1 MAWQSKRELR
11 RLHQEATK
19 TLSRVT
25 ADLWVAK
32 DLIQHQGV
40 RIRELQYHSALL
52 DTIEVEAQEL
62 HRLQTFPYRIAE
74 ALSNARQDNGNGKI
88 TRPANFSRAA
98 QFVLDYAEG
107 ETPHDPDPAP

>member
-11 RLHQEATK
+11 RLHQEAAK
-19 TLSRVT
+19 TLSHVT
-25 ADLWVAK
+25 ADLWMAK
-32 DLIQHQGV
+32 DLIRHQGV

-52 DTIEVEAQEL
+52 DTVEVTAQEL
-62 HRLQTFPYRIAE
+62 HRLQTLPQRIAE
-74 ALSNARQDNGNGKI
+74 ALGNARQENGYGKM
-88 TRPANFSRAA
+88 TRPANFTRAA